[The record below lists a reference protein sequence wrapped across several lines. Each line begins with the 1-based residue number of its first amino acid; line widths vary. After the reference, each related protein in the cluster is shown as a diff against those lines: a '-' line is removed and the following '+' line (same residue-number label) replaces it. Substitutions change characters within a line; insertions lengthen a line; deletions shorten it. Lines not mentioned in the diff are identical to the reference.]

1 MEYLITILIL
11 AFELPA
17 AKVLYD
23 TFLEQKEKLFYIK
36 VSIAFALLHSSYIL
50 LTLTPHIVKSDA
62 VVIAVFLTYVFI
74 AYTGNRYLKILL
86 TFSYIVMLYVM
97 DYIAM
102 FICMSTGNTIQE
114 LLASPIAFTIM
125 SVMSKLMAITF
136 VFVIKKYVVSKKQ
149 KITVSHTEWIQL
161 IIYSLSSFG
170 VLYIVIDMAVLTG
183 YSSIIAILVTLA
195 LGISNVIIFFV
206 LFRLNEINETK
217 QRNILLH
224 QQVKIEMESV
234 KSLSDA
240 YAVQRSLSHDFN
252 NHLSTINS
260 LLESDNFDKAKEYV
274 SSVSSKSFEKTI
286 LFSSNNSV
294 VDVLLTQ
301 KYNIAKQNN
310 INMQVKIDDLSALPM
325 EDEDVVVVLSNLLD
339 NAIEAASQCAVEKV
353 VKVKFVEEND
363 GYILSVHN
371 TANNNFS
378 YNGKDVVTTKEDKLS
393 HGYGIKNIKTIL
405 EKYNY
410 DYAVS
415 SKDGKVSF
423 TVLIG

>member
-1 MEYLITILIL
+1 
-11 AFELPA
+11 
-17 AKVLYD
+17 
-23 TFLEQKEKLFYIK
+23 
-36 VSIAFALLHSSYIL
+36 
-50 LTLTPHIVKSDA
+50 
-62 VVIAVFLTYVFI
+62 
-74 AYTGNRYLKILL
+74 
-86 TFSYIVMLYVM
+86 
-97 DYIAM
+97 
-102 FICMSTGNTIQE
+102 
-114 LLASPIAFTIM
+114 
-125 SVMSKLMAITF
+125 
-136 VFVIKKYVVSKKQ
+136 
-149 KITVSHTEWIQL
+149 
-161 IIYSLSSFG
+161 
-170 VLYIVIDMAVLTG
+170 
-183 YSSIIAILVTLA
+183 
-195 LGISNVIIFFV
+195 
-206 LFRLNEINETK
+206 
-217 QRNILLH
+217 
-224 QQVKIEMESV
+224 MESV

-260 LLESDNFDKAKEYV
+260 LLESDNFDKAKENV

-325 EDEDVVVVLSNLLD
+325 KDEDIVVVLSNMLD
-339 NAIEAASQCAVEKV
+339 NAIDAAKECVDEKII
-353 VKVKFVEEND
+353 KIKFVKDND
-363 GYILSVHN
+363 VYILSVHN
-371 TANNNFS
+371 TANNNFV
-378 YNGKDVVTTKEDKLS
+378 YNGQNVATTKEDKLS